1 MGRVNPDDDFTKG
14 ERPIEPLPP
23 PPGQEFLEI
32 EDFIPV
38 LPYAG
43 TSGWSGSDTSRER
56 AVREDEDG
64 TTTSRQKMV
73 LAFAAERGEEGI
85 TYPDLCERFEWHHG
99 QASGALS
106 VLHKESHLARLTETR
121 DRCAVYV
128 LPTMIADRP
137 TAPHGRNARKV
148 STMDITARLITWAR
162 HYGRATPDEQREQ
175 VAHTIWCLAACLEES
190 GVADADEFYEE
201 AARGWAPPRKT

>member
-1 MGRVNPDDDFTKG
+1 MGRNPDDDFTTG
-14 ERPIEPLPP
+14 ERPSEPLPP
-23 PPGQEFLEI
+23 PPGQESLL
-32 EDFIPV
+32 PA

-73 LAFAAERGEEGI
+73 LAFADERGEEGI

-106 VLHKESHLARLTETR
+106 VLHKAGHLARLVETR

-128 LPTMIADRP
+128 KPSMIAGRK

-148 STMDITARLITWAR
+148 STMDLSARLINWAR
-162 HYGRATPDEQREQ
+162 HYGRATPDENREQ
-175 VAHTIWCLAACLEES
+175 VAHTIWCLAAALEEA
-190 GVADADEFYEE
+190 GVADADSWFEE
-201 AARGWAPPRKT
+201 AGRGWAPPRKA